1 MRAKSGGTRRNSSKP
16 DEDLPELTV
25 EMIRRGRFYIGG
37 KPVSRA
43 KGAAAVLKALGR
55 PKSANPKQ
63 LLTLR
68 LPQDVIARWRATGPG
83 WQTRMAQRLAR

>member
-1 MRAKSGGTRRNSSKP
+1 MF
-16 DEDLPELTV
+16 
-25 EMIRRGRFYIGG
+25 RRGHFTIGG
-37 KPVSRA
+37 KRVSRA
-43 KGAAAVLKALGR
+43 KGAAAFLKALGRGR

-68 LPQDVIARWRATGPG
+68 LPQDVIKRWRATGPG